1 MSAINSALSAI
12 DEIATEGD
20 LTLDVADLPLELDTV
35 GDPVTLP
42 DGRRIYPPRL
52 HGEPI
57 DELACKLLDLDRP
70 SESTF
75 LRLTG
80 PPGTGK
86 SMLARAIAFR
96 LWQQRRTAVTGSFR
110 QCRRFSKPST
120 SHAPPASR
128 HSGSA
133 LN

>member
-20 LTLDVADLPLELDTV
+20 LTLDVADLPLELDAV

-70 SESTF
+70 ARDREIDA
-75 LRLTG
+75 R
-80 PPGTGK
+80 PGDRIPAVAAT
-86 SMLARAIAFR
+86 RP
-96 LWQQRRTAVTGSFR
+96 RRG
-110 QCRRFSKPST
+110 
-120 SHAPPASR
+120 AP
-128 HSGSA
+128 
-133 LN
+133 